1 MTLPSLEGLRAVAVV
16 FVFANHALLLPVFS
30 DPAAHSAFN
39 SLTGNGRVGFLAV
52 SVFFVLSGF
61 VLTWSARP
69 GRRTVDFW
77 RRRLMRIGPSH
88 ALVAV
93 LALSQ
98 FAAAGDTIRWVPA
111 IAGLFLVQ
119 TWWPSQD
126 LMLYQFNGPSWTL
139 TVDLLC
145 YALFP
150 LLLRFVRRLDRR
162 ALWPWLIGLGVTAAL
177 IPVISRP
184 LLSGYPP
191 SFYPA
196 GSWPQMWALCF
207 FPPVRTI
214 EFVMGMLLARI
225 VADGRW
231 PRIRVLP
238 AVLLNLAVFL
248 LLAHLPAVFMVAA
261 LYPIPAALL
270 IGSLASGDRSGRGTI
285 LDGRFMM
292 WLGELSFAFY
302 IIHITVIFAAHAAF
316 SGQFVGYAGRYTPTT
331 FSTPVAILFILGL
344 YALCVALAW
353 VLHKTVEVPAM
364 RRWGRPPARR
374 APDRTDPE
382 PQLRT

>member
-30 DPAAHSAFN
+30 DPSAHSVFN
-39 SLTGNGRVGFLAV
+39 TLTGNGRVGFLAV

-61 VLTWSARP
+61 VLTWSAKP

-88 ALVAV
+88 VLIAVVALG
-93 LALSQ
+93 Q

-111 IAGLFLVQ
+111 IAGVLLVQ
-119 TWWPSQD
+119 TWWPDQD
-126 LMLYQFNGPSWTL
+126 VMLYQFNGPSWTL
-139 TVDLLC
+139 SVDLLC

-150 LLLRFVRRLDRR
+150 LLIRFVRRLDHR
-162 ALWPWLIGLGVTAAL
+162 ALWPWLLGLGVTAAL
-177 IPVISRP
+177 LPVISQP

-207 FPPVRTI
+207 FPPVRTM

-225 VADGRW
+225 VAEGRW

-261 LYPIPAALL
+261 LYPVPAALL
-270 IGSLASGDRSGRGTI
+270 IGALAAGDRSGRRSI
-285 LDGRFMM
+285 LDTRFMM

-302 IIHITVIFAAHAAF
+302 IVHITVIFAAHAAF
-316 SGQFVGYAGRYTPTT
+316 SGQLVGYMGRYTPTT
-331 FSTPVAILFILGL
+331 FSTPVAVLFILGL
-344 YALCVALAW
+344 YVLCLAVAW
-353 VLHKTVEVPAM
+353 VLHRTVEVPAM
-364 RRWGRPPARR
+364 RRWGSPKARPAPGRPHPERR
-374 APDRTDPE
+374 
-382 PQLRT
+382 LRT